1 MGFYLSLFMIFVI
14 SFLITSNNVL
24 ESNLSNNKIEKI
36 EFKEFISTIFLYFS
50 ISFFIYT
57 LIRIVYHL
65 VYKDFIVFDSLFC
78 LFLFIISIILF
89 CLTMFNLSKF
99 MKKNNIK
106 FEEIITENKE
116 NVLLKKELKEF
127 NTIKDYINISLFN
140 LENKKQFNKLK
151 KEVLKLEDSI
161 LDTYKC
167 NSKSSKK
174 TYNNNLKVYK
184 EVSLML
190 IHKDL
195 LNENKIKNI
204 INFVKKNK
212 IDYI

>member
-1 MGFYLSLFMIFVI
+1 MK
-14 SFLITSNNVL
+14 TTTTKKKVL
-24 ESNLSNNKIEKI
+24 
-36 EFKEFISTIFLYFS
+36 
-50 ISFFIYT
+50 FFIPT
-57 LIRIVYHL
+57 FPVLTET
-65 VYKDFIVFDSLFC
+65 FI
-78 LFLFIISIILF
+78 
-89 CLTMFNLSKF
+89 
-99 MKKNNIK
+99 
-106 FEEIITENKE
+106 E
-116 NVLLKKELKEF
+116 
-127 NTIKDYINISLFN
+127 
-140 LENKKQFNKLK
+140 

>member
-1 MGFYLSLFMIFVI
+1 MAFYLSLFMMFVI
-14 SFLITSNNVL
+14 SFLITSNNFL
-24 ESNLSNNKIEKI
+24 ENNMLKKKSKKIELV
-36 EFKEFISTIFLYFS
+36 EFISTIFLYFLC
-50 ISFFIYT
+50 SFIIYG
-57 LIRIVYHL
+57 LIRIVYRL
-65 VYKDFIVFDSLFC
+65 VYKDLILFDSLFFI
-78 LFLFIISIILF
+78 FLFIISIILF

-106 FEEIITENKE
+106 FEKIITENKE

-161 LDTYKC
+161 LDTYQC

-204 INFVKKNK
+204 INFITKNK
-212 IDYI
+212 IDYK